1 MSAET
6 RCVTLR
12 HPRRGERFA
21 PLGLGH
27 ETTVA
32 RFLAGARTPAA
43 ERPRALVLAVD
54 GAVAWVGFRGADG
67 ALLGRVAQGYRVR
80 ESSRCT
86 LLVFEE
92 DT

>member
-1 MSAET
+1 M
-6 RCVTLR
+6 TLR

-32 RFLAGARTPAA
+32 RFLAGARAPAA
-43 ERPRALVLAVD
+43 ERARALVLAID
-54 GAVAWVGFRGADG
+54 DAVTWVGYADAGGARR
-67 ALLGRVAQGYRVR
+67 GRVAQDFRVR

-86 LLVFEE
+86 LVFEE

>member
-1 MSAET
+1 L
-6 RCVTLR
+6 TLR

-43 ERPRALVLAVD
+43 ERARVLVLDVD
-54 GAVAWVGFRGADG
+54 GAVAWVESRDSAGARR
-67 ALLGRVAQGYRVR
+67 GRVAQDFRVR

>member
-1 MSAET
+1 M
-6 RCVTLR
+6 TLR

-32 RFLAGARTPAA
+32 RFLAAARVPAA
-43 ERPRALVLAVD
+43 ARARALVLDVD
-54 GAVAWVGFRGADG
+54 GAVAWVGYTDAGATAARQGCAGLSRG
-67 ALLGRVAQGYRVR
+67 
-80 ESSRCT
+80 ESNRCT